1 MYLILILSFF
11 FVSSPVTAQEV
22 GEVTKLPIPRFA
34 SLRGDEIY
42 ARTGPGTRYPIKWVY
57 QRKNLPVEIIQEF
70 DTWRKIRDIDG
81 EEAWVHQTLLSGQR
95 FAIQNSGQA
104 VPMNRKAKNDSRAVA
119 LVESKAI
126 LQLEKCQNQ
135 WCFASASGF
144 KGWIPYDSLWGIYEA
159 EQID

>member
-1 MYLILILSFF
+1 MYLILIFSFF
-11 FVSSPVTAQEV
+11 IVSYPVSAQNV

-57 QRKNLPVEIIQEF
+57 KRKNLPVEIIQEF
-70 DTWRKIRDIDG
+70 DTWRKIRDVDG
-81 EEAWVHQTLLSGQR
+81 EEAWVHQTLLSGKR
-95 FAIQNSGQA
+95 FAIQNTGQA
-104 VPMNRKAKNDSRAVA
+104 VPMNRKAKNDSRAAA

-126 LQLEKCQNQ
+126 LQLEECHNK
-135 WCFASASGF
+135 WCLASASGF
-144 KGWIPYDSLWGIYEA
+144 KGWIPYDSLWGIYEG